1 MAPGRFSNM
10 EYHINLPVSPDM
22 LKKIL
27 VGDVLYVTG
36 SVFTARDS
44 AHMKMRLMK
53 PKDLPFDPS
62 AMALYHCG
70 PLMKKENGR
79 WIAVSAGPTTSSR
92 MEEFEDILLDRF
104 GFHLIIGKGGMGQR
118 TSRALKKTGSVYTA
132 YPGGAGVLAAEKIT
146 SVSEVYWLEELGM
159 PEAVWILEVKEFGPL
174 VVAMDS
180 SGQSLYHRK

>member
-1 MAPGRFSNM
+1 LD
-10 EYHINLPVSPDM
+10 YHVSLPLPSDFLKNLRVND
-22 LKKIL
+22 II
-27 VGDVLYVTG
+27 YVTG
-36 SVFTARDS
+36 NIFTARDS
-44 AHMKMRLMK
+44 AHMKMRGMK

-104 GFHLIIGKGGMGQR
+104 GIHLIIGKGGMGER
-118 TSRALKKTGSVYTA
+118 TIKALKKTGSVYTA
-132 YPGGAGVLAAEKIT
+132 FPGGAGVLAAEKIT
-146 SVSEVYWLEELGM
+146 NVSQVHWFEEFGM

-180 SGQSLYHRK
+180 IGQSLYQRS

>member
-1 MAPGRFSNM
+1 MM
-10 EYHINLPVSPDM
+10 EYHVSLPVPSDV
-22 LKKIL
+22 LKKLL

-36 SVFTARDS
+36 SVFTARDI
-44 AHMKMRLMK
+44 AHMKMRGMK

-62 AMALYHCG
+62 VMALYHCG

-104 GFHLIIGKGGMGQR
+104 GIHLIIGKGGMGER
-118 TSRALKKTGSVYTA
+118 TGKALKKTGSVYA
-132 YPGGAGVLAAEKIT
+132 AFPGGAGVLAAEKIT
-146 SVSEVYWLEELGM
+146 DVSQVFWLEEFGM

-180 SGQSLYHRK
+180 SGQSLYRRL